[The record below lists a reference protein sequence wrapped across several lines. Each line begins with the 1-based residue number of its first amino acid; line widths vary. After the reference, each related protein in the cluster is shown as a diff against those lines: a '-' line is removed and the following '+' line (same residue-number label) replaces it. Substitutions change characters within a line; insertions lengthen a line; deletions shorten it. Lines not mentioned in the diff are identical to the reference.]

1 MGKGG
6 RDTNL
11 EVEIRFAVVGSI
23 GKRKKFNLEFSSLLG
38 RDDGCG
44 ESKSSMMMIQG
55 KRAIAFRTG
64 KLEMKTTN
72 DAVSSYVFFSV
83 YDGWEMTSALC
94 HYFGYVRFCNPCL
107 FAPKKK
113 TKIL

>member
-23 GKRKKFNLEFSSLLG
+23 GKRKKINFEFSSLLG

-44 ESKSSMMMIQG
+44 ESK
-55 KRAIAFRTG
+55 RDFR
-64 KLEMKTTN
+64 
-72 DAVSSYVFFSV
+72 
-83 YDGWEMTSALC
+83 
-94 HYFGYVRFCNPCL
+94 
-107 FAPKKK
+107 
-113 TKIL
+113 